1 MKMIVEKR
9 QKFCHRRTSP
19 STNLSQYQFV
29 NHSFIILNVLID
41 LDPVYGE
48 TFYGKCD
55 EIPE

>member
-1 MKMIVEKR
+1 MIVEKR